1 MSGQLSPVCCCLFNS
16 RSFGRMRSGKGSQR
30 GEGLSVNMFMFNNSM
45 AMKETIFTMDV
56 DSDD

>member
-1 MSGQLSPVCCCLFNS
+1 MSGQLSPIFFFNS
-16 RSFGRMRSGKGSQR
+16 RSFGRLRSGKGSQR

>member
-1 MSGQLSPVCCCLFNS
+1 MSGQLSPVFLNS
-16 RSFGRMRSGKGSQR
+16 RSFGRMRSGK